1 MAINV
6 NTVYKTVLSILN
18 KEQRGYLTP
27 DEFNKVARQVQQQLL
42 DLAFY
47 EYNKMLN
54 LDTFGRTNA
63 GYADLPK
70 KTKEKIEAFY
80 KTETKTTGSDNK
92 LVLPSDIYKLIDLN
106 IVNKTISLE
115 EIDKSELSY
124 MLSSPLTKP
133 TSDFPIYYKTTTSNG
148 ETTIVVEPNTSDD
161 ISIDYIKLP
170 KDPRFGYSR
179 NSTYGTNVYDENPY
193 IADGLVLGGANIG
206 IVSTNTTD
214 GTNAAG
220 AGYSGTIGETSGFT
234 TNGSGVG
241 GNITIIIDGN
251 TVTSVKINTAGSG
264 YKVGDTITISKDTG
278 SPAIGGST
286 DVVLT
291 LRNEDVYSTSTKGS
305 TNFEL
310 HPSDEPSLILSVLA
324 MTGVIMKDQVI
335 TKLGADYLVAQQRIK
350 QQ

>member
-106 IVNKTISLE
+106 IANKTISLE

-148 ETTIVVEPNTSDD
+148 GTTIVVEPDTEDD

-170 KDPRFGYSR
+170 TDPRFGYSR
-179 NSTYGTNVYDENPY
+179 NATYGTNVYDENPY
-193 IADGLVLGGANIG
+193 VADGLVLGNANIG
-206 IVSTNTTD
+206 IVSSNQTGITNGTQNLTVGTD
-214 GTNAAG
+214 GVASSG
-220 AGYSGTIGETSGFT
+220 SGTGAQFTITIAGTTITGVNITSVGSGF
-234 TNGSGVG
+234 S
-241 GNITIIIDGN
+241 
-251 TVTSVKINTAGSG
+251 
-264 YKVGDTITISKDTG
+264 VGDTITIPTSFSWMSS
-278 SPAIGGST
+278 SP
-286 DVVLT
+286 VVLT
-291 LRNEDVYSTSTKGS
+291 LRNEDVYSASTKGS

-310 HPSDEPSLILSVLA
+310 HPSDEPALILSILA

>member
-18 KEQRGYLTP
+18 KEQRGFLTP
-27 DEFNKVARQVQQQLL
+27 DEFNKIAKQVQYQLL

-70 KTKEKIEAFY
+70 KTKERIEAFY
-80 KTETKTTGSDNK
+80 KTEIKTLTSGN
-92 LVLPSDIYKLIDLN
+92 LVLPNDIYKLIDLN
-106 IVNKTISLE
+106 IANKTISLE

-148 ETTIVVEPNTSDD
+148 GTTIVVEPNTSDD
-161 ISIDYIKLP
+161 ISIDYIKTP
-170 KDPRFGYSR
+170 TDPRFGYSR
-179 NSTYGTNVYDENPY
+179 NATFGTNVYDSNPY
-193 IADGLVLGGANIG
+193 IADGLVLGNANIG

-214 GTNAAG
+214 GANAAG
-220 AGYSGTIGETSGFT
+220 AGYSGLIGLTSGFT
-234 TNGSGVG
+234 TNGNGVG
-241 GNITIIIDGN
+241 GNVTIIIDGN
-251 TVTSVKINTAGSG
+251 TVTSVRINKAGSG
-264 YKVGDTITISKDTG
+264 YKVGDTITISKDVG
-278 SPAIGGST
+278 NPAIGGST

-291 LRNEDVYSTSTKGS
+291 LRNEDVYGTSTKGS
-305 TNFEL
+305 TDFEL
-310 HPSDEPSLILSVLA
+310 HPSEEPALVLSILSMAGL
-324 MTGVIMKDQVI
+324 IMKDQII